1 MRLANKTIS
10 ITFIAWMAFSG
21 ASLTQASHPE
31 CDTRFVQTSG
41 SKVVVAPS
49 APIQL
54 DAENLQC
61 ALLLANHRKL
71 PTVAL
76 MEGEYDLRQ
85 RVEVSGFSGTL
96 TGNTIATTHITG
108 CSGSRGGISFKG
120 GSPTV
125 TRMTLDSRGRNCT
138 EQILVTTSDDACG
151 GSTTVFVKLD
161 RLLFLSDHYNDD
173 SAFVVAPPA
182 SCVSASQP
190 DTKLLGKVLVNRV
203 ELSGEYDVG
212 AKISMAAGAQ
222 VDIFFSDISGR
233 DAGIQYLN
241 TGSNAQIV
249 SSTVEASKRYSAAIL
264 IKDYPGFRRSANV
277 LNVSSSSIIGYGDGI
292 FQDCSVKCFV
302 NISDTSIT
310 ASFGSPISTTITG
323 AFRVFDSSI
332 RGDGSIIFYN
342 NSVMANNDI
351 KVFAI
356 PDIRL
361 LGSGNTINQPD
372 NDVYSP
378 AGSNN
383 LVSSRN

>member
-1 MRLANKTIS
+1 MSLASKS
-10 ITFIAWMAFSG
+10 ILIFVVALTAFPS
-21 ASLTQASHPE
+21 ASLVEANHPE
-31 CDTRFVQTSG
+31 CDARFVQTSG
-41 SKVVVAPS
+41 SKIVVLPS
-49 APIQL
+49 APNQV

-71 PTVAL
+71 PTVEL
-76 MEGEYDLRQ
+76 IEGEYELRQ
-85 RVEVSGFSGTL
+85 RVEISGFSGTL
-96 TGNTIATTHITG
+96 TGNTIATTRIKG

-125 TRMTLDSRGRNCT
+125 TRMTLDSRGRNCA
-138 EQILVTTSDDACG
+138 EQILVTTSGKDCG
-151 GSTTVFVKLD
+151 GNTTVFVKLD
-161 RLLFLSDHYNDD
+161 RLLFLSDRYNDA
-173 SAFVVAPPA
+173 SAFVVAPPD
-182 SCVSASQP
+182 SCFSASQP

-222 VDIFFSDISGR
+222 VDIFFSDIGGR

-249 SSTVEASKRYSAAIL
+249 SSTIEATKRYSAAIL

-310 ASFGSPISTTITG
+310 SSFGSPISTTKTG

-342 NSVMANNDI
+342 NSVMANNDVN
-351 KVFAI
+351 VFAI